1 MISEEKKKRAKE
13 LGMEPE
19 VVFKTLSDRMICGVQ
34 IEDTNETIFEISGY
48 DLQIK
53 FNRDKLNNVADIEN
67 MLDGIK
73 DLFREL
79 VLKDLLKTNE
89 E

>member
-1 MISEEKKKRAKE
+1 MISEEEKKRAKE

-19 VVFKTLSDRMICGVQ
+19 VVFKTLSDRMIYGVQ

>member
-1 MISEEKKKRAKE
+1 MISEEEKKRAKE

-19 VVFKTLSDRMICGVQ
+19 VVFKTLSDRMIYGVQ

-79 VLKDLLKTNE
+79 VLKNLLKTNE